1 MKVIDKMFNIGNTL
15 LTIAA
20 LFVAVAL
27 FVEFSAQKERTD
39 MCQVAVEELQ
49 SNLEYHVIEA
59 LRYKH
64 TVNSNRDRLDE
75 LSQSP
80 VARRVVTHK

>member
-1 MKVIDKMFNIGNTL
+1 MFNIGNTL
-15 LTIAA
+15 LTVAA
-20 LFVAVAL
+20 LTVAVAL

-39 MCQVAVEELQ
+39 SCQVAVEELR
-49 SNLEYHVIEA
+49 SNLEYHVVEA
-59 LRYKH
+59 LRYKQ
-64 TVNSNRDRLDE
+64 TVLSNRDRLDE